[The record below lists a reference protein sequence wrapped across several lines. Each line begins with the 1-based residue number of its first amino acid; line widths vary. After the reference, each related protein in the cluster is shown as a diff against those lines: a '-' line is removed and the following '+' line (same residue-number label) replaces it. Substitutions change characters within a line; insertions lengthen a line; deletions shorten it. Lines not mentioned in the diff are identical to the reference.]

1 MSRQKTYQQLN
12 GVKVKLNKD
21 VYLDLSFLDIRNIAM
36 EEYWYHYIKLIYEES
51 SNMCYIDKMSFIVHV
66 KKSSFAYIAQDV
78 AIRFDTSNYVQ
89 RPLPIHESKKK

>member
-1 MSRQKTYQQLN
+1 M
-12 GVKVKLNKD
+12 
-21 VYLDLSFLDIRNIAM
+21 
-36 EEYWYHYIKLIYEES
+36 YEES

-66 KKSSFAYIAQDV
+66 KKNSFAYIAQDV